1 MVNIIK
7 SEDLTLDEIKSR
19 IISLDSRFA
28 QGEIG
33 FTDRYGVYNAL
44 SGKYSEKG
52 INLFTSL
59 LTQLTGRN
67 TVFPYY
73 HVITHKDPQS
83 SKPACDTLELI
94 DEYCKELLKMR
105 NTSKE
110 LKDDLRKFCEHV
122 QDARIY
128 SSLNPEADFSNDRD
142 HADSRYYTYIIKTE
156 HKNKSVLLHVYLTES
171 PFSKRKGFTD
181 EYKLVS
187 QPEKRLEEIYVYR
200 AGRVIES
207 DVSQRI
213 AAEFDEIAALIEQ
226 FSKNF
231 QDYARAIIDRAH
243 AYKPV
248 PSVIDEYLLTVEIDA
263 FEYDKLIGLNEL
275 AKAAYMDSKD
285 LTDITYSFNNSV
297 YSFVR
302 KLRNRIDVYKTIN
315 TYTLFDGRDSAK
327 KLANGEMSITKA
339 KEYAKEHNLSEYGD
353 CEIDGY
359 IGGRLENINNLLKYI
374 KNYNTVVYAELTRFK
389 VRTENALN
397 EAFLKTYET
406 TLKELQYSCYPEYG
420 LEKHM
425 IALAHNEETQDELNT
440 LISKW
445 ESDVDE
451 IEALVRSIQD
461 DFNKCLARCAKI
473 IEGKN

>member
-1 MVNIIK
+1 MVDIIK
-7 SEDLTLDEIKSR
+7 LEDLTLNDIKSR
-19 IISLDSRFA
+19 IISLDNRFT
-28 QGEIG
+28 QGTIG
-33 FTDRYGVYNAL
+33 FTDRYGVYNSL

-67 TVFPYY
+67 AVFPYY

-83 SKPACDTLELI
+83 SKPACDTLDLI
-94 DEYCKELLKMR
+94 DEYCKELLK
-105 NTSKE
+105 TQLSDDSKQ
-110 LKDDLRKFCEHV
+110 DLRKFREHV

-128 SSLNPEADFSNDRD
+128 SSLNPDADFSNDRD
-142 HADSRYYTYIIKTE
+142 HADSRYYTYSVKTE
-156 HKNKSVLLHVYLTES
+156 HKNKLVLLHIYLTES

-207 DVSQRI
+207 EVSQRI

-248 PSVIDEYLLTVEIDA
+248 PSVTDEYLLTVEIDA

-275 AKAAYMDSKD
+275 TKAAYMDVAN
-285 LTDITYSFNNSV
+285 LTDITNSFNNSA

-315 TYTLFDGRDSAK
+315 TCALFDDRDSTK
-327 KLANGEMSITKA
+327 KLANGKMPITKA

-359 IGGRLENINNLLKYI
+359 IGGRLENINDLLKYI
-374 KNYNTVVYAELTRFK
+374 KNYNAVVYAELTRFK
-389 VRTENALN
+389 VRTENALK

>member
-1 MVNIIK
+1 MVDIIK
-7 SEDLTLDEIKSR
+7 SEDLSLDEIQSR
-19 IISLDSRFA
+19 IVSLDKRFT

-59 LTQLTGRN
+59 LTQITGRN
-67 TVFPYY
+67 AVFPYY
-73 HVITHKDPQS
+73 DVVTHRDAQN

-94 DEYCKELLKMR
+94 DEYCKELLKAR
-105 NTSKE
+105 NISQD
-110 LKDDLRKFCEHV
+110 LKADLRKFREYV

-128 SSLNPEADFSNDRD
+128 SALNPDADFSDDRYC
-142 HADSRYYTYIIKTE
+142 ADSRYYTYTVKTE
-156 HKNKSVLLHVYLTES
+156 RKNKSILLHVYLTES
-171 PFSKRKGFTD
+171 PFSKGKGFID
-181 EYKLVS
+181 KHKLVS
-187 QPEKRLEEIYVYR
+187 QPEKLLEEIYAYR

-207 DVSQRI
+207 EASQRI
-213 AAEFDEIAALIEQ
+213 AEEFDDVAALIKR
-226 FSKNF
+226 FADDFRK
-231 QDYARAIIDRAH
+231 YAQAIIDRAH

-248 PSVIDEYLLTVEIDA
+248 PDVTDEYLLTVEIDA
-263 FEYDKLIGLNEL
+263 FEHDKFTGLNEL
-275 AKAAYMDSKD
+275 AKAAYMDVDD
-285 LTDITYSFNNSV
+285 LTDITNSFNNSV
-297 YSFVR
+297 YSFIP

-315 TYTLFDGRDSAK
+315 TYTLFDDQDSAK
-327 KLANGEMSITKA
+327 KLANGKTSITKA
-339 KEYAKEHNLSEYGD
+339 KEYAKDHHLSEYGD

-359 IGGRLENINNLLKYI
+359 IGGRLQNTNDLLKYI
-374 KNYNTVVYAELTRFK
+374 KNYNTAVYAELTRFK
-389 VRTENALN
+389 VRTENAFK

-425 IALAHNEETQDELNT
+425 IALAHNEETQDELNE
-440 LISKW
+440 LINKW
-445 ESDVDE
+445 ERDVDE